1 MDAITLIEKLHD
13 LLDEARPLPLT
24 DQVRVDPDEI
34 NELLDAIRATIPE
47 EVKQARWIVK
57 ERQEMLAEVRRE
69 CDRLVADARAQ
80 AAVEVSTEKVNAIAE
95 RQAAEILSQARRTAH
110 AIRAE
115 VDEWADETLAMLELN
130 LEKFLGAAQRGR
142 ERLLERSSKESAQP
156 DGATP
161 AAQTVYD
168 EAA

>member
-24 DQVRVDPDEI
+24 DQVRVDPEEI

-69 CDRLVADARAQ
+69 CDRLLAEARTQ
-80 AAVEVSTEKVNAIAE
+80 AAIEVSPEKVNAIAE

-110 AIRAE
+110 AIRA
-115 VDEWADETLAMLELN
+115 
-130 LEKFLGAAQRGR
+130 
-142 ERLLERSSKESAQP
+142 
-156 DGATP
+156 
-161 AAQTVYD
+161 
-168 EAA
+168 